1 MINNKVLGTK
11 YEQEVCDLLAANGF
25 WVHFISPA
33 PDGSQPFDIIA
44 VKQGQAFAI
53 DCKTCADDTFPIT
66 RLEDNQIMA
75 FEKWLRCGNSM
86 PMVYVK
92 HNEMTHVIPY
102 DELKEKKRV
111 KLSY

>member
-1 MINNKVLGTK
+1 MNNKVLGTK

-53 DCKTCADDTFPIT
+53 DCKTCVENSFPIT

-92 HNEMTHVIPY
+92 HNEMTHVIQY
-102 DELKEKKRV
+102 DELKKKKRV
-111 KLSY
+111 KLS